1 MSRYL
6 KGKCSHGF
14 NQLCGA
20 SIDSTNST
28 SSLNS
33 IQFGNKMLGRA
44 IKRRL
49 KQKSQWCDVGLWC
62 TAIGVKKCWAHTA
75 LVPFSLTFSCLRL
88 GIIHEYASEITVQIA
103 PCQRH
108 PVWQKS
114 LHLHPPP
121 KNQSSCKKDKHVQ
134 CSPKTLQGNRTLE
147 LSGSTQKRYTQD
159 REHLNSLPTL
169 L

>member
-62 TAIGVKKCWAHTA
+62 TAIGVKKCWTYTA

-114 LHLHPPP
+114 LDLPPP
-121 KNQSSCKKDKHVQ
+121 PQKIKALVKRINIYSGTLRLSNATELWKQMGQPKNTT
-134 CSPKTLQGNRTLE
+134 PRTV
-147 LSGSTQKRYTQD
+147 
-159 REHLNSLPTL
+159 NI
-169 L
+169 